1 VRLPGAIGGG
11 KGCLVTVS
19 VWRSFEHKLIGLM
32 ITRKGERG
40 SPERRGKHGGAS
52 LIRSGKGRGVG
63 RSWCGEDGARAV
75 PFIGARERERD
86 GGDGERRRARHDGEN
101 GANGD
106 WDGSGRRGVRGRLGH
121 SGGVVAEVG
130 ARLNGEATEREGLGG
145 ERADEA
151 WARTMELTGGP
162 ELLAEARAR
171 VAGPPGPGRGGGGG
185 RSAGARSGL
194 GRIRPSRGGGEFL
207 FFFFYFFSFPFLLFV
222 SFYFFFLG
230 IKNFLHGLE

>member
-185 RSAGARSGL
+185 GVRARGAGWAGF
-194 GRIRPSRGGGEFL
+194 GPAEVGGSFSFSFSISFL
-207 FFFFYFFSFPFLLFV
+207 FLFYFLFLFISFS
-222 SFYFFFLG
+222 
-230 IKNFLHGLE
+230 LE